1 MQFACL
7 RKVPSSGSLAKSLS
21 RIVLQN
27 TLQEKS
33 RAGEMT
39 LRRWA
44 TCSCTSSEG
53 TYHGR
58 SATYIF
64 LTKLDQVT
72 ILCLPGIEGW
82 YTEGEIPED
91 WRHKEGHSYWGGTQ
105 YQFQICFNIHVQTT
119 QVLCD
124 SYPEELATYLRY
136 VRRLDFFETPDY
148 DYLRKLFSG
157 NVHFSSSYLLQHDNY
172 YYVDLRL
179 SFNPWPENKKISDLF
194 ERKGYADDGEFDWT
208 GRTMSTPVSFRSV
221 YWPTSELCT
230 HSLYLQGPCNVHL
243 QQPTHLWSDTLL
255 QVQNQDPISPS
266 GRGRHNTGVK
276 DGKVR
281 LFSERERTKWF
292 LIKTRCC
299 NMTNLTGNASMEWVQ
314 AFWYWHHGRRRQA
327 DRQQAP

>member
-27 TLQEKS
+27 ALQEKS

-179 SFNPWPENKKISDLF
+179 SFNPWPENKKFQTCLSGKVMQTMESLTGPAGPWAHLWVLDLCTGQHQNSVPIHCTCRVPAMCICSSQLIF
-194 ERKGYADDGEFDWT
+194 GLTHFCRFRTRIPFLPLVAAATTLVWRT
-208 GRTMSTPVSFRSV
+208 GR
-221 YWPTSELCT
+221 
-230 HSLYLQGPCNVHL
+230 
-243 QQPTHLWSDTLL
+243 
-255 QVQNQDPISPS
+255 
-266 GRGRHNTGVK
+266 
-276 DGKVR
+276 
-281 LFSERERTKWF
+281 
-292 LIKTRCC
+292 
-299 NMTNLTGNASMEWVQ
+299 
-314 AFWYWHHGRRRQA
+314 
-327 DRQQAP
+327 